1 MFPFH
6 LICSRCCAM
15 TYRAGGGF
23 LQYLPMGMPVKKEG
37 ERCWH
42 VLYITQ
48 GQNYA
53 NGLLAIG
60 DIQLTTLTLRTQ
72 VLSRN
77 QIRNKM
83 FHRVSRLPRNPSH
96 IPFAIIRSG
105 CSTYIPPP
113 RLHKR
118 SQLCALHDQLMPNL
132 SLRSPFP
139 SPWSTLSFPIALVD
153 IPHPARA
160 LYPRA
165 LAVRHSR
172 DSTCTTVLQDT
183 AGQERFSSLSTTFF
197 LWCGCRHSHVRRQ
210 SACDALCPH
219 LMVVR
224 ISYLHPARR

>member
-1 MFPFH
+1 
-6 LICSRCCAM
+6 M

-23 LQYLPMGMPVKKEG
+23 LQYLPMGMKKDG

-42 VLYITQ
+42 VIHITQ

-83 FHRVSRLPRNPSH
+83 FHRVSRLPRNPSR

-105 CSTYIPPP
+105 CSTYPHTSPQTQPTLRPP
-113 RLHKR
+113 RPANA
-118 SQLCALHDQLMPNL
+118 QLE
-132 SLRSPFP
+132 P
-139 SPWSTLSFPIALVD
+139 SLSFPIAPVD
-153 IPHPARA
+153 VPHPARA

-165 LAVRHSR
+165 LAVHRSH
-172 DSTCTTVLQDT
+172 DSTCTT

-197 LWCGCRHSHVRRQ
+197 F
-210 SACDALCPH
+210 
-219 LMVVR
+219 VVR
-224 ISYLHPARR
+224 MPPFSCSTSISLLRCMPSPDGGPTPCSQMNTE

>member
-23 LQYLPMGMPVKKEG
+23 LQYLPMGMKKDG

-42 VLYITQ
+42 VIHITQ

-77 QIRNKM
+77 RIRNKM

-105 CSTYIPPP
+105 CSTYP
-113 RLHKR
+113 RHVSTNAANSAPSTTR
-118 SQLCALHDQLMPNL
+118 CQLMPNL

-139 SPWSTLSFPIALVD
+139 SPWSTS
-153 IPHPARA
+153 HTQCARCI
-160 LYPRA
+160 
-165 LAVRHSR
+165 LAR
-172 DSTCTTVLQDT
+172 
-183 AGQERFSSLSTTFF
+183 
-197 LWCGCRHSHVRRQ
+197 
-210 SACDALCPH
+210 
-219 LMVVR
+219 
-224 ISYLHPARR
+224 